1 MTRKLRNN
9 FLLTIF
15 VTLYC
20 SLSFAAQIRKVVVF
34 DLNGVLISVS
44 RGKIGFTAAM
54 RAGNLFDALVHM
66 KELAGAKKPLFA
78 ILNQIGQSHEYPP
91 CDETGTPLPA
101 ALSELQAGTMRCAD
115 VVAAAQPI
123 IDRELARGNLFASEF
138 QATFIR
144 ELIGVTFD
152 PQQFVAAC
160 EPIKEG
166 IRLLRSLAARDDVAI
181 LILSNFESEEFAL
194 LRQKNSM
201 CSIFNRIPLENC
213 IISGAFQHP
222 YFTKPHPNVFEY
234 LVTLCQGRYPGIRA
248 EDIIFLD
255 DQEENVAAAQ
265 QRGICTCR
273 ITDKKSYRCA
283 AKLLAEEHGIAVKA
297 K

>member
-1 MTRKLRNN
+1 MVHKLRKN
-9 FLLTIF
+9 LLITVF
-15 VTLYC
+15 VALYA

-66 KELAGAKKPLFA
+66 RELAGAKGPLFA

-91 CDETGTPLPA
+91 CDETGAPLPT
-101 ALSELQAGTMRCAD
+101 ALVELQAGTMSCAD
-115 VVAAAQPI
+115 
-123 IDRELARGNLFASEF
+123 DRELARGNLFGSEF
-138 QATFIR
+138 QAKFIR

-166 IRLLRSLAARDDVAI
+166 VRLLRSLAARDDVAI
-181 LILSNFESEEFAL
+181 LILSNFEIEQFNL
-194 LRQKNSM
+194 LRQKKSM
-201 CSIFNRIPLENC
+201 CSIFNHIPLENC

-222 YFTKPHPNVFEY
+222 YFTKPHPNIFTY
-234 LVTLCQGRYPGIRA
+234 LVTVCQTRYPHVRA
-248 EDIIFLD
+248 EDIIFFD
-255 DQEENVAAAQ
+255 DQEENVAAAKN
-265 QRGICTCR
+265 RGICTCH
-273 ITDKKSYRCA
+273 IANKKSYRCA
-283 AKLLAEEHGIAVKA
+283 AKMLTEEHGVAVKA